1 MVKEGK
7 LFIIVIIII
16 INHYFHYVRFNLMKK
31 DILELNCFKTRSEQ
45 FPNLL
50 TFNFLFIGNLANT
63 LYSPVEEVAQT
74 YKLKIKD
81 SYLSCALND
90 PLGKPVW

>member
-31 DILELNCFKTRSEQ
+31 KTILELNCFKKRSEQ

-50 TFNFLFIGNLANT
+50 TFNLLFIGNLANT

-81 SYLSCALND
+81 SYLS
-90 PLGKPVW
+90 

>member
-1 MVKEGK
+1 M
-7 LFIIVIIII
+7 
-16 INHYFHYVRFNLMKK
+16 
-31 DILELNCFKTRSEQ
+31 
-45 FPNLL
+45 
-50 TFNFLFIGNLANT
+50 GNLANT